1 LEQPAELHAVAAT
14 PTPSEKAK
22 LEIVA
27 TKAEDA
33 NAAALAPGESGLTPP
48 EMHSLIE
55 ATVSAHLGQRVRIR
69 SVKLVEQ
76 PDEAASWATQGRIAI
91 HSSHTGRPAR
101 D

>member
-1 LEQPAELHAVAAT
+1 MEQPTERHAVAAT
-14 PTPSEKAK
+14 STPSRPK

-33 NAAALAPGESGLTPP
+33 NAAALAPGESALTPQ